1 MMLRTP
7 TPRWTAICLACSALP
22 LLAHAGADMHARR
35 PAAVNMRNASMRDA
49 SLQAAASQHA
59 ISQGAAPRAATS
71 QGAASHDMDSS
82 HPRQQEAPPRLIVI
96 VSANAEWTPAK
107 ALLKP
112 ARVERS
118 PYGEF
123 FTHTIGGEPVLFLH
137 GGWGK
142 IAAAASAEYAIARW
156 QPDVVINLGT
166 CGGLAG
172 RVARFDRLL
181 VTRTIVYDI
190 QEAIGDS
197 AEAIADYSTDIDLA
211 WLDAP
216 PRTAGT
222 AGTASPVSPVSPV
235 SSESP
240 ASSASS
246 ASAVS
251 TTPAFPLRV
260 QRAPLL
266 SGDRD
271 LVPAAVSDLTRRFPE
286 AVAADWESGAIA
298 YIAARRQTRLLIL
311 RGVSDL
317 VSPTEGEAAGN
328 APLFVNNAA
337 EMMRLLLDDL
347 RALVPHID
355 ARLPQRRPRT
365 QDRTPSQASPR
376 QPRP

>member
-7 TPRWTAICLACSALP
+7 TPRWTAIGLACCALP
-22 LLAHAGADMHARR
+22 LLAHAGAGMHARR
-35 PAAVNMRNASMRDA
+35 PTAANVRDA
-49 SLQAAASQHA
+49 SIQAAAS
-59 ISQGAAPRAATS
+59 RNATS
-71 QGAASHDMDSS
+71 RATTSRTATSCAVAAQAAASHDMDSS
-82 HPRQQEAPPRLIVI
+82 HTPQEQEALPRLLVI

-156 QPDVVINLGT
+156 RPEVVINLGT
-166 CGGLAG
+166 CGGIAG

-190 QEAIGDS
+190 QEAMGDS

-216 PRTAGT
+216 PRTVGSART
-222 AGTASPVSPVSPV
+222 
-235 SSESP
+235 
-240 ASSASS
+240 ASS
-246 ASAVS
+246 ASAESTTSSVS
-251 TTPAFPLRV
+251 TTSTTPVFPLRV

-271 LVPAAVSDLTRRFPE
+271 LVPAAVSDLMRRFPE

-298 YIAARRQTRLLIL
+298 YVAARRQTRLLIL

-337 EMMRLLLDDL
+337 ETMRLLLDDL

-365 QDRTPSQASPR
+365 QARTPSQPASR

>member
-1 MMLRTP
+1 MMLRTTP
-7 TPRWTAICLACSALP
+7 PRWTAIGLACCALP

-35 PAAVNMRNASMRDA
+35 QTAATMRDA
-49 SLQAAASQHA
+49 SIQAAAS
-59 ISQGAAPRAATS
+59 RNATS
-71 QGAASHDMDSS
+71 RATTSGTATSCAVASRGATSHDMDSS
-82 HPRQQEAPPRLIVI
+82 HPPPQQEAPPRLLVI

-123 FTHTIGGEPVLFLH
+123 FTHRIGGEPVLFLH

-156 QPDVVINLGT
+156 RPEVVINLGT
-166 CGGLAG
+166 CGGIAG

-190 QEAIGDS
+190 QEAMGDS
-197 AEAIADYSTDIDLA
+197 AAAIADYSTDIDLT

-216 PRTAGT
+216 PRAVGS
-222 AGTASPVSPVSPV
+222 ARTASSTP
-235 SSESP
+235 SESP
-240 ASSASS
+240 ASSGPTTSS
-246 ASAVS
+246 GSTTS

-271 LVPAAVSDLTRRFPE
+271 LVPAAVSDLMRRFPE

-298 YIAARRQTRLLIL
+298 YVAARRQTRLLIL

-328 APLFVNNAA
+328 AQLFVNNAA
-337 EMMRLLLDDL
+337 ETMRLLLDDL

-365 QDRTPSQASPR
+365 QARTPSQPASR
-376 QPRP
+376 QPQP